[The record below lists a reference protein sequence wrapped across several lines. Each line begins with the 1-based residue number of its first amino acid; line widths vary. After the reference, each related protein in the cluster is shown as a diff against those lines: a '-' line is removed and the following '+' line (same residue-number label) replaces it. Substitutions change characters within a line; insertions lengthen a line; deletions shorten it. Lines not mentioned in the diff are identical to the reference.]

1 MLVLPMGLLLKIE
14 VNFMDYIKAFLVGGI
29 ICVIGQVLI
38 DKTKLTSARIL
49 VLFVVLGCILGGIG
63 IYPKIVDFAG
73 AGATIPLLGFGNNLA
88 KGVINEVNNVGFIGI
103 FSGGIKSAAT
113 GVTASIAFAFI
124 MALIF
129 NPKEK

>member
-1 MLVLPMGLLLKIE
+1 
-14 VNFMDYIKAFLVGGI
+14 MDYIKAFLVGGI

-103 FSGGIKSAAT
+103 SAAT

>member
-1 MLVLPMGLLLKIE
+1 MGLLLKIE

>member
-1 MLVLPMGLLLKIE
+1 
-14 VNFMDYIKAFLVGGI
+14 MDYIKAFLVGGI

-49 VLFVVLGCILGGIG
+49 VIFVVLGCILGGIG

>member
-1 MLVLPMGLLLKIE
+1 
-14 VNFMDYIKAFLVGGI
+14 MDYIKAFLVGGI

-73 AGATIPLLGFGNNLA
+73 AGATITSLR
-88 KGVINEVNNVGFIGI
+88 IW
-103 FSGGIKSAAT
+103 
-113 GVTASIAFAFI
+113 
-124 MALIF
+124 
-129 NPKEK
+129 